1 MLNHLKTIRAGQ
13 PGYNTP
19 RARAT
24 IDLWH
29 DQKRYV
35 YEMPHNFRHAVK
47 RDFKLC
53 LAVAFDAEITGRAPS
68 YTIA

>member
-1 MLNHLKTIRAGQ
+1 MLNHIKTIRAGE
-13 PGYNTP
+13 PGYTAP

-35 YEMPHNFRHAVK
+35 YEMPHNFKHAVK

-53 LAVAFDAEITGRAPS
+53 LSVAFDAKIKGSAPS
-68 YTIA
+68 YLVD